1 MRRRKQSSNA
11 PGFRA
16 IRRSRHRGMLA
27 RRCEPRL
34 LHRAPVRTLA
44 LLLGVVAA
52 LTIAA
57 VATGYV
63 LAGAVV
69 VGVAVL
75 AWLVLA
81 LRVSRLQ
88 PAGPRGDGPT
98 PPGGAA
104 VREPRRPLPFAPAGA
119 AAMELPDEECP
130 RRAVA
135 LA

>member
-1 MRRRKQSSNA
+1 MRRRQRALNA
-11 PGFRA
+11 RSCRA
-16 IRRSRHRGMLA
+16 IERNGRRRMLA
-27 RRCEPRL
+27 RRRERRL

-44 LLLGVVAA
+44 LLVGMVAA
-52 LTIAA
+52 LTAAA

-81 LRVSRLQ
+81 LRVSHLE
-88 PAGPRGDGPT
+88 PAGPRGDGPI
-98 PPGGAA
+98 PPGGAG

-119 AAMELPDEECP
+119 AAMSLPDEEPP